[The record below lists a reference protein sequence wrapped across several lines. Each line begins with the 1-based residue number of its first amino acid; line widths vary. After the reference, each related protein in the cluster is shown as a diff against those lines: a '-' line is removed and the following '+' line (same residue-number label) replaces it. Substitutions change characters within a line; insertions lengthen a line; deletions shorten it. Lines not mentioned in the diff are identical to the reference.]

1 MPGDDEIVPRVHPL
15 PQTLEE
21 RLTAQFYEWEQR
33 GRGWQ
38 VSEYPVELEPPF
50 RPFLFHYAEAPPAVD
65 DGRRPTF
72 LSSLFESFSGPS
84 HGEKARAIQPVPSVE
99 TEEPLPEVFDDD
111 GDLIELQVALPPVVK
126 TAKEAAE
133 RFLLSLKY
141 CSRPVSFE
149 IVGVEDSIVIGFS
162 CREPDQAQV
171 RQQLQAHFPES
182 VITERPGFLEG
193 IWDDAEPG
201 VIVDFGLSHE
211 FMLPLRTF
219 RGFEVD
225 PLVGPVG
232 ALADLREQEVGLLQV
247 LFQAARYPWAESVV
261 RAVSDWEGRAF
272 FADAPQMLALAK
284 EKVAQPLF
292 AGVIR
297 VAAQGET
304 SARAWQIVKAL
315 GGSLA
320 QFTNPTSNELMALS
334 NDGYDDRDHA
344 LDLLARRSRRSGM
357 LLNADE
363 IVSLVHLPSA
373 SVRVPR
379 LKREERKTRAAPA
392 IVLGHRYV
400 LGENTHAERTVSVS
414 LSPDERSRHC
424 YLIGASGTGKSTL
437 LLNLILQD
445 IDNGQGVAV
454 LDPHGDL
461 VDEVL
466 GRIPEKRVRDVVL
479 LDPSDEDYP
488 IGFNV
493 LKAHSEIEKNLLGSD
508 LVAVFH
514 RLSTSWG
521 DQMTSVLG
529 NGVLAFLESEKGGT
543 LVDLRRFLI
552 EPPFRKSFLTTVR
565 DPEIVYYWEKS
576 FPFLVGKPQGPIL
589 TRLDTFLRPK
599 LIRYMVA
606 QKENRLDIGTIMN
619 EGKIFLAKLAQGT
632 IGEENAYLLG
642 TLIVSKFHQLAMS
655 RQQMAA
661 AARKDF
667 YLYIDEFHNFV
678 TPSMAAILS
687 GARKYRLGLILAHQ
701 ELQQLR
707 SRNDDVASAVIANPY
722 TRICFRLGDLDAK
735 KLEDGF
741 SYFDAKDLQN
751 LEVGEAICRV
761 ERAEYDFNLKTL
773 PLPAIDPETARKR
786 REQIMALSR
795 ERYATPREAV
805 AALLKPLEPQAVA
818 APVPD
823 AVLPR
828 QGREER
834 PPLRE
839 KAPEKPEKSAVPAE
853 AGKELVPV
861 APLLPGRGGPQHK
874 YLQDLIK
881 RWAEGKG
888 YRTAI
893 EKPILDGRGSVDVAL
908 EKDGRS
914 IACEISVTTTVEHEA
929 GNIQKCLAAGFEYVV
944 LVSSEKRTLTKT
956 SKAVKAE
963 LSKTQMKHVRF
974 LAPDELFAFVQ
985 SLEAMASGGQKA
997 AEGEKEVL
1005 TAKELEGL
1013 LKIDVKTI
1021 YSYAQKGLLPYVR
1034 IQSNLRFL
1042 RSEILKWIE
1051 EHRFRPKPPGSRK

>member
-1 MPGDDEIVPRVHPL
+1 MPSDEEIVPRGQPL

-21 RLTAQFYEWEQR
+21 RLTAQFYEWERR

-38 VSEYPVELEPPF
+38 VSEHPVELEPPF
-50 RPFLFHYAEAPPAVD
+50 RPFLFHYAESPPAVD

-72 LSSLFESFSGPS
+72 LSALFESFSGAS
-84 HGEKARAIQPVPSVE
+84 HGEKARAIQPVPAFE
-99 TEEPLPEVFDDD
+99 PEELLPEVFDDD
-111 GDLIELQVALPPVVK
+111 GDLIELQVALPPAVK
-126 TAKEAAE
+126 TTKEAAE

-149 IVGVEDSIVIGFS
+149 IIGTEDSIVTGLA
-162 CREPDQAQV
+162 CREQDQAQV

-182 VITERPGFLEG
+182 VITERPGFLDEQ
-193 IWDDAEPG
+193 WDDAEPG

-225 PLVGPVG
+225 PLVGTVG
-232 ALADLREQEVGLLQV
+232 ALADLREGEVGLLQV

-261 RAVSDWEGRAF
+261 RAVTDWEGRAF

-284 EKVAQPLF
+284 EKIAQPLF
-292 AGVIR
+292 AGIIR
-297 VAAQGET
+297 AAAQ
-304 SARAWQIVKAL
+304 SQPPARAWQIVKAL

-320 QFTNPTSNELMALS
+320 QFANPTSNELMALS
-334 NDGYDDRDHA
+334 NDGYDDRHHA

-363 IVSLVHLPSA
+363 LVSLVHLPSA
-373 SVRVPR
+373 SVRVPK
-379 LKREERKTRAAPA
+379 LKREERKTKSAPA
-392 IVLGHRYV
+392 IVFGHRYI
-400 LGENTHAERTVSVS
+400 LGENTHAGRTVPVA

-424 YLIGASGTGKSTL
+424 YVIGASGTGKSTL
-437 LLNLILQD
+437 LVNLVLQD
-445 IDNGQGVAV
+445 IEQGEGVAV

-461 VDEVL
+461 VDEIL
-466 GRIPEKRVRDVVL
+466 GRIPEKRFRDVVL
-479 LDPSDEDYP
+479 LDPSDEAYP
-488 IGFNV
+488 VGFNV

-508 LVAVFH
+508 LVAVFR

-529 NGVLAFLESEKGGT
+529 NAVLAFLESEEGGT
-543 LVDLRRFLI
+543 LIDLRRFLI
-552 EPPFRKSFLTTVR
+552 EPSFRKSFLATVR
-565 DPEIVYYWEKS
+565 DPEVVYYWEKS

-606 QKENRLDIGTIMN
+606 QKENRLDLGTIMN
-619 EGKIFLAKLAQGT
+619 ERKIFLAKLAQGT

-642 TLIVSKFHQLAMS
+642 TLLVSKFQQTAMS

-722 TRICFRLGDLDAK
+722 TRVCFRLGDFDAK

-773 PLPAIDPETARKR
+773 PLPAINPETARKR
-786 REQIMALSR
+786 REEIMALSR
-795 ERYATPREAV
+795 ERYATPRETVEAMLKPSFPQPPAPPEPEPAQPRLLHAEAERPLAKAPV
-805 AALLKPLEPQAVA
+805 KMATPSAPPKLRRESPPAALP
-818 APVPD
+818 
-823 AVLPR
+823 
-828 QGREER
+828 
-834 PPLRE
+834 
-839 KAPEKPEKSAVPAE
+839 S
-853 AGKELVPV
+853 
-861 APLLPGRGGPQHK
+861 PGRGGPQHK
-874 YLQDLIK
+874 YLQELI
-881 RWAEGKG
+881 RRSAESKG
-888 YRTAI
+888 YLATI
-893 EKPILDGRGSVDVAL
+893 EKPILDGLGLVDVAL
-908 EKDGRS
+908 EKEGRS
-914 IACEISVTTTVEHEA
+914 IACEISVTSKTDWEL

-944 LVSSEKRTLTKT
+944 LVSAEPKTLNKA
-956 SKAVKAE
+956 SKALRATLNKEQA
-963 LSKTQMKHVRF
+963 KRVRF
-974 LAPDELFAFVQ
+974 LAPEALPAFLDVCRAKDVTQ
-985 SLEAMASGGQKA
+985 I
-997 AEGEKEVL
+997 EGAGDEVL
-1005 TAKELEGL
+1005 TARDVERT

-1021 YSYAQKGLLPYVR
+1021 YGYVERGLLPYVR
-1034 IQSNLRFL
+1034 IQSNLRFVK
-1042 RSEILKWIE
+1042 SEILKWME
-1051 EHRFRPKPPGSRK
+1051 EHRFRPKPPGGRK

>member
-1 MPGDDEIVPRVHPL
+1 MPEDDKIVPRGHPL

-21 RLTAQFYEWEQR
+21 RLTAQFYEWERR

-38 VSEYPVELEPPF
+38 VLEYPVELEPPF
-50 RPFLFHYAEAPPAVD
+50 RPFLFHYAESPPAVD

-72 LSSLFESFSGPS
+72 LSSLFESLSGAS
-84 HGEKARAIQPVPSVE
+84 HGEKARAIQPVPAFE
-99 TEEPLPEVFDDD
+99 PEEPLPEVFAND
-111 GDLIELQVALPPVVK
+111 GDLVELQVALPPVVK

-149 IVGVEDSIVIGFS
+149 IIGTEDSIVIELA
-162 CREPDQAQV
+162 CREQDHAQV

-182 VITERPGFLEG
+182 VITERPGFLDEQ
-193 IWDDAEPG
+193 WDDAEPC

-225 PLVGPVG
+225 PLVGTVG
-232 ALADLREQEVGLLQV
+232 ALVDLREGEVGLVQV
-247 LFQAARYPWAESVV
+247 LFQAARYPWAESVL

-284 EKVAQPLF
+284 EKIAQPFF

-297 VAAQGET
+297 VAAQGHT

-320 QFTNPTSNELMALS
+320 QFANPTSNELLALS
-334 NDGYDDRDHA
+334 NDGYDDRHHA

-363 IVSLVHLPSA
+363 LVSLVHLPSA
-373 SVRVPR
+373 SVRVPK
-379 LKREERKTRAAPA
+379 LKREERKTKAAPA

-400 LGENTHAERTVSVS
+400 LGENSHAERTVSVS

-445 IDNGQGVAV
+445 IEHGEGVAV

-461 VDEVL
+461 VEEVL
-466 GRIPEKRVRDVVL
+466 GRIPESRARDVVL

-493 LKAHSEIEKNLLGSD
+493 LKAHSEIENNLLGSD
-508 LVAVFH
+508 LVAVFR

-529 NGVLAFLESEKGGT
+529 NGVLAFLESEEGGT

-552 EPPFRKSFLTTVR
+552 EADFRRRFLKTVR
-565 DPEIVYYWEKS
+565 DPEVVYYWEKS

-642 TLIVSKFHQLAMS
+642 SLLVSKFHQLAMS
-655 RQQMAA
+655 RQQTVA

-667 YLYIDEFHNFV
+667 YLYIDEFHNFI

-722 TRICFRLGDLDAK
+722 TRICFRLGDYDAK

-741 SYFDAKDLQN
+741 SYFEAKDLQN

-773 PLPAIDPETARKR
+773 PLTPIDSKISRKT
-786 REQIMALSR
+786 REQITALSR
-795 ERYATPREAV
+795 ARYAMPREAV
-805 AALLKPLEPQAVA
+805 EALLKPLEPQPAAIPAPDA
-818 APVPD
+818 AP
-823 AVLPR
+823 PR
-828 QGREER
+828 HGREEDSSSQHKV
-834 PPLRE
+834 LV
-839 KAPEKPEKSAVPAE
+839 KAEKPGLPTE
-853 AGKELVPV
+853 AGKELVPL
-861 APLLPGRGGPQHK
+861 AQSSPGRGGPQHK

-881 RWAEGKG
+881 RRAESKG
-888 YRTAI
+888 YHVTI
-893 EKPILDGRGSVDVAL
+893 EKPILDGLGSVDVAL
-908 EKDGRS
+908 EKEGRS

-944 LVSSEKRTLTKT
+944 LVSSEKKTLTKA
-956 SKAVKAE
+956 SKVVKAE
-963 LSKTQMKHVRF
+963 LSKTQVKHVRF
-974 LAPDELFAFVQ
+974 LAPDEFFAFVQ
-985 SLEAMASGGQKA
+985 SLEVAASGGQNA
-997 AEGEKEVL
+997 SEGEKEVL

-1051 EHRFRPKPPGSRK
+1051 EHRFRPKPPGSKK